1 MKINEIVVESKGKFR
16 KGLTKSSPGL
26 KSYPD
31 LDNGNVPYLQYRMGL
46 AMASAPRLADEAGPT
61 GSQFLTISYTEADEE
76 ILNVACKAMG
86 IGAVKQGSSKSTEL
100 DSTQKQSPTRNVGAI
115 TKPTTK
121 KK

>member
-1 MKINEIVVESKGKFR
+1 MKINEIIAESQGKFR
-16 KGLTKSSPGL
+16 AGLTKSSPGL

-61 GSQFLTISYTEADEE
+61 GSQFLTISYTDADEE

-86 IGAVKQGSSKSTEL
+86 ITAMKQGSSKSVEL
-100 DSTQKQSPTRNVGAI
+100 DSTHKQSPVQARGPIAL
-115 TKPTTK
+115 K
-121 KK
+121 KKK